1 MPEPQELNT
10 NEERLEYVKDQLV
23 IMAQLEYAYG
33 KGQVKVAGEVI
44 EITPQV
50 KASMKQKLVEA
61 RTNCITVLNQV
72 QF

>member
-10 NEERLEYVKDQLV
+10 NEERIKYLRDQLP
-23 IMAQLEYAYG
+23 IIEQLEYAYR
-33 KGQVKVAGEVI
+33 KGQVIVAGEVI

-61 RTNCITVLNQV
+61 RTNCITVLNQI
-72 QF
+72 QL